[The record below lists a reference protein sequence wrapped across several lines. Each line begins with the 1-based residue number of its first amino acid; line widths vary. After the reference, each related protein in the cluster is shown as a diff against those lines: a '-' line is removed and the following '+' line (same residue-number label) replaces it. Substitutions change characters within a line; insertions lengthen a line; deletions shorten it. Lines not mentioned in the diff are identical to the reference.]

1 MKLCTKHAAVGV
13 VLLVWLYLWTEQA
26 FYGGE
31 GERLEALLSTTVR
44 VLEQHDVTHWAAGG
58 NFFGAY
64 LDRGLPPG
72 DFDADLMVTLESAAR
87 IRAANWT
94 AHGLLC
100 YEGFGGFRVKTARLS
115 ALRVDLFVRRVQ
127 DGVLRYGWSPMDKMY
142 KKALLPVQLVFP
154 LRRLPMDGDMRGM
167 YAPHRPHEA
176 LTFEYGA
183 YTRHPPRTWRSMGVG
198 FVERYV
204 WSPLIP
210 LASFFSPPMPY

>member
-1 MKLCTKHAAVGV
+1 MKRAAIGF

-26 FYGGE
+26 SHGSE
-31 GERLEALLSTTVR
+31 SERLEALLCITAR
-44 VLEQHDVTHWAAGG
+44 VLEQHDVTYWAAGG
-58 NFFGAY
+58 TLFGAY
-64 LDRGLPPG
+64 IDRGLPRD
-72 DFDADLMVTLESAAR
+72 DFDADLMVTLGSAAR

-100 YEGFGGFRVKTARLS
+100 YEGLGGFRIKTARLG

-127 DGVLRYGWSPMDKMY
+127 DGVLRYGWPPMDRMY
-142 KKALLPVQLVFP
+142 KKALLPARLVFP
-154 LRRLPMDGDMRGM
+154 LRRLPMDGCMRSM

-183 YTRHPPRTWRSMGVG
+183 YTRHPPRTWKAMGVG
-198 FVERYV
+198 FVERYI

-210 LASFFSPPMPY
+210 LVSLFSPAMPY